1 MALTELHLEQC
12 HEKSGKGLG
21 RLAVVL
27 SKNRITQ
34 KQEKIS
40 KIYKHRFEEEPLA
53 NLTMCELSG

>member
-1 MALTELHLEQC
+1 MALTELHLEQS

-21 RLAVVL
+21 RLAIVL

-40 KIYKHRFEEEPLA
+40 KIGKHRFEEEPLT
-53 NLTMCELSG
+53 NLTMCESRG